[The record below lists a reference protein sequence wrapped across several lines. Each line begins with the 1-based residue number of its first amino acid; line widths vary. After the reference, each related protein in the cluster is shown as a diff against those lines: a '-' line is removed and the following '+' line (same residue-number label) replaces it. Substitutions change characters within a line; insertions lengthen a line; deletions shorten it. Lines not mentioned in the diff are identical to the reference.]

1 MTAEY
6 KGKLVDT
13 HCHLDFPDFDSD
25 REDVI
30 LRARENSIAFI
41 LNIGSS
47 LENSFRCVA
56 LAKQYEMVYASVG
69 CHPHEADRITPQGMS
84 QLKELVKNEKVIAV
98 GETGLDYFKNY
109 SRPEN
114 QEPLFRAQL
123 EIAREHDLPVVVHCR
138 QAQKDVMRIMHEY
151 MPLKAVIHCFSGDED
166 FLRECLESGFYISYT
181 CNITYKKAEDLRR
194 LVGITPLNRL
204 MLETDAPFLSPEG
217 FRGRRNEPF
226 QIKLLAA
233 EVSRLKKTN
242 EEEIAEVTTANA
254 VAFFKLT

>member
-1 MTAEY
+1 MAAEY
-6 KGKLVDT
+6 KGKFVDT

-25 REDVI
+25 RDEVI

-56 LAKQYEMVYASVG
+56 LAKQYEMVFASVG
-69 CHPHEADRITPQGMS
+69 CHPHEADRITPQVVA
-84 QLKELVKNEKVIAV
+84 QLKGLVKSEKVVAV
-98 GETGLDYFKNY
+98 GEIGLDYFKNY
-109 SRPEN
+109 SGPEN
-114 QEPLFRAQL
+114 QEFLFRAQL
-123 EIAREHDLPVVVHCR
+123 QIAREYGLPVVVHCR
-138 QAQKDVMRIMHEY
+138 QSQKDVMRIMREY

-166 FLRECLESGFYISYT
+166 FLRECLDSGFYISYT

-194 LVGITPLNRL
+194 LVGLTPLNRL

-226 QIKLLAA
+226 HIKLLAS
-233 EVSRLKKTN
+233 EVACLKKTN
-242 EEEIAEVTTANA
+242 VEEIAEVTTANA
-254 VAFFKLT
+254 VAFFKLV